1 MRRRNEKWTGME
13 YDKEKAN
20 TLSHESRDRQRI
32 LEGNMNMQIIKE
44 GGRKEKWR
52 GIRNIEI
59 IWNISGVHLNFSS

>member
-1 MRRRNEKWTGME
+1 ME

-44 GGRKEKWR
+44 GGRKEK
-52 GIRNIEI
+52 
-59 IWNISGVHLNFSS
+59 